1 MTSVLRTIQQT
12 DTPLGLTFFSELN
25 MNLIQR
31 RIREAFRTKT
41 GIAIDYQNN
50 RDVLTLM
57 RVTYINN
64 SIDPWTTSLDQQ
76 LQIMNDAVVKTAV
89 GQIGIGVNQY
99 ISYIRDISTP
109 QQINSLPISTTTYG
123 NSMGAQSLWK

>member
-12 DTPLGLTFFSELN
+12 DTPLGRTFFSELN

-31 RIREAFRTKT
+31 RIRQTFRQRT
-41 GIAIDYQNN
+41 GIAIDYQNT

-57 RVTYINN
+57 RYTYINN
-64 SIDPWTTSLDQQ
+64 SVDPWTFSLNQQ
-76 LQIMNDAVVKTAV
+76 LQVMNDAVVKTAV
-89 GQIGIGVNQY
+89 GQIGTGVNQY

-109 QQINSLPISTTTYG
+109 QQLNALPVSTTTHG
-123 NSMGAQSLWK
+123 NSMGAQSLWR

>member
-1 MTSVLRTIQQT
+1 MQQT
-12 DTPLGLTFFSELN
+12 DTPLGRMFFSELN

-31 RIREAFRTKT
+31 RIRQTFRQRT
-41 GIAIDYQNN
+41 GIAIDYQNT

-57 RVTYINN
+57 RYTYINN
-64 SIDPWTTSLDQQ
+64 SVDPWNSSLNQQ

-89 GQIGIGVNQY
+89 GQIGTGVNQY

-109 QQINSLPISTTTYG
+109 QQLNALPVNTTTHG
-123 NSMGAQSLWK
+123 NSMGAQSLWR